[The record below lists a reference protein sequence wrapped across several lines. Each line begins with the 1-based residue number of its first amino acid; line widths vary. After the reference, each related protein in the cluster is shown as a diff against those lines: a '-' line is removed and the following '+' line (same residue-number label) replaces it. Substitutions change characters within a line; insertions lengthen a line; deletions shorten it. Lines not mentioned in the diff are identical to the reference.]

1 MNIYEDFMSALLE
14 AIEENGNLNQLATK
28 SGLSASTLKR
38 WRDRE
43 RVPNL
48 QSVAP
53 LLPYL
58 NWPLSKSETTTHL
71 DKSSESK
78 ELTDAL
84 KRCDELKA
92 EIDRLRAQLLD
103 HKDKIIE
110 LLTEN
115 NKLVSSSHEE
125 STVPYQREKDEHKFE

>member
-1 MNIYEDFMSALLE
+1 MDIYEDFMSALLE
-14 AIEENGNLNQLATK
+14 AIEKNGNLNQLATK
-28 SGLSASTLKR
+28 YGLSASTLKR

-58 NWPLSKSETTTHL
+58 NWPLSRSETNTNL
-71 DKSSESK
+71 DKSAESK
-78 ELTDAL
+78 ELSEAL
-84 KRCDELKA
+84 KRCDELKT
-92 EIDRLRAQLLD
+92 EIDSLKAQLFE

-115 NKLVSSSHEE
+115 NKLVSALHKEATALSQEE
-125 STVPYQREKDEHKFE
+125 KGEHKFE